1 MNFTSFRIAFVKG
14 LFLPEKAPFKTGR
27 IHGFSNR
34 NAADDAE
41 AVQRFCKRNS
51 AKIRGLDR
59 KVAFPTNR
67 RNHGCKTELFLEKF
81 ADCLPFSPNVVF
93 LCLPRNLTA
102 ALFCLPPS
110 GRSWQNHI
118 PFGRSFSFQFAPQLV
133 GSEKAHLLTP
143 SINQLGTFLPFARK
157 NFCKLFVNGGYNDKK
172 SQYTAHQISGRKSLA
187 ISLMKLCTGSAF
199 QKPSMS
205 AFSATLADSAT
216 GAAQPQFLSAAAL
229 CFISDIQLWTLL

>member
-1 MNFTSFRIAFVKG
+1 M
-14 LFLPEKAPFKTGR
+14 PEKVLFKTGR

-143 SINQLGTFLPFARK
+143 SIINWEL
-157 NFCKLFVNGGYNDKK
+157 FCRLHERIFVN
-172 SQYTAHQISGRKSLA
+172 
-187 ISLMKLCTGSAF
+187 
-199 QKPSMS
+199 
-205 AFSATLADSAT
+205 
-216 GAAQPQFLSAAAL
+216 FL
-229 CFISDIQLWTLL
+229 

>member
-1 MNFTSFRIAFVKG
+1 MGRIFCRIGRQTIFQVGVVSTDVDCAVGFVKPYLG
-14 LFLPEKAPFKTGR
+14 QFVFLLDSCNHFEFHLISDRMCKRPVFSGKSPVQDRQNSR
-27 IHGFSNR
+27 IFNG

-41 AVQRFCKRNS
+41 AVQRFRKRNS

-133 GSEKAHLLTP
+133 GSEKGCKLTP
-143 SINQLGTFLPFARK
+143 SIINWEL
-157 NFCKLFVNGGYNDKK
+157 FCRLHERIFVN
-172 SQYTAHQISGRKSLA
+172 
-187 ISLMKLCTGSAF
+187 
-199 QKPSMS
+199 
-205 AFSATLADSAT
+205 
-216 GAAQPQFLSAAAL
+216 FL
-229 CFISDIQLWTLL
+229 

>member
-1 MNFTSFRIAFVKG
+1 MLTALPVSSNHISVSLFFFLIPVIILNFTSFRIVFVKG

-143 SINQLGTFLPFARK
+143 SIINWEL
-157 NFCKLFVNGGYNDKK
+157 FCRLHERIFVN
-172 SQYTAHQISGRKSLA
+172 
-187 ISLMKLCTGSAF
+187 
-199 QKPSMS
+199 
-205 AFSATLADSAT
+205 
-216 GAAQPQFLSAAAL
+216 FL
-229 CFISDIQLWTLL
+229 

>member
-1 MNFTSFRIAFVKG
+1 MLTALPVSSNHISVSLFFFLIPVIILNFTSFRIAFVKG
-14 LFLPEKAPFKTGR
+14 LFLPEKAPFKTSR

-93 LCLPRNLTA
+93 LCLPRNFTA
-102 ALFCLPPS
+102 ALPRSYHRKVVSLSDGHSVVKVHERKYPS
-110 GRSWQNHI
+110 RGD
-118 PFGRSFSFQFAPQLV
+118 F
-133 GSEKAHLLTP
+133 
-143 SINQLGTFLPFARK
+143 
-157 NFCKLFVNGGYNDKK
+157 
-172 SQYTAHQISGRKSLA
+172 
-187 ISLMKLCTGSAF
+187 
-199 QKPSMS
+199 
-205 AFSATLADSAT
+205 
-216 GAAQPQFLSAAAL
+216 
-229 CFISDIQLWTLL
+229 

>member
-1 MNFTSFRIAFVKG
+1 M
-14 LFLPEKAPFKTGR
+14 PEKAPFKTGR

-93 LCLPRNLTA
+93 LSLPRSFTA
-102 ALFCLPPS
+102 ASPRSLPA
-110 GRSWQNHI
+110 GEVFARSYPIRTVIQ
-118 PFGRSFSFQFAPQLV
+118 FSIC
-133 GSEKAHLLTP
+133 P
-143 SINQLGTFLPFARK
+143 SIGSQREGPKIKPVCKFFELCLQRQKEPVHSTPNQREMISRSIFDETMYRLYYSETFNVCYFRSAGRLSNRSGAAVISFDGCLEFHFRYSVVDSAMRVKYSIAYGTLVRQVVWSYAVK
-157 NFCKLFVNGGYNDKK
+157 NLK
-172 SQYTAHQISGRKSLA
+172 I
-187 ISLMKLCTGSAF
+187 F
-199 QKPSMS
+199 QK
-205 AFSATLADSAT
+205 
-216 GAAQPQFLSAAAL
+216 Q
-229 CFISDIQLWTLL
+229 

>member
-1 MNFTSFRIAFVKG
+1 M
-14 LFLPEKAPFKTGR
+14 PEKAPFKTGR

-133 GSEKAHLLTP
+133 GSERGLKLTP
-143 SINQLGTFLPFARK
+143 LQNCL
-157 NFCKLFVNGGYNDKK
+157 NGVYNGKK
-172 SQYTAHQISGRKSLA
+172 SRYTAHQISGRWSLA

-199 QKPSMS
+199 QKPSRS

-216 GAAQPQFLSAAAL
+216 GAAQPQSLSAAAL
-229 CFISDIQLWTLL
+229 CFISDIQLWLSNESVKIIPYRTPVRQWAFNAFSL